1 MGRQLRRLRVGTF
14 SSSLQNIVDGLSI
27 HHGQKNL
34 DLVDLMALY
43 LKKTEGQKAGLNLS

>member
-34 DLVDLMALY
+34 DLVDLMLSISKR
-43 LKKTEGQKAGLNLS
+43 LKDKKRA